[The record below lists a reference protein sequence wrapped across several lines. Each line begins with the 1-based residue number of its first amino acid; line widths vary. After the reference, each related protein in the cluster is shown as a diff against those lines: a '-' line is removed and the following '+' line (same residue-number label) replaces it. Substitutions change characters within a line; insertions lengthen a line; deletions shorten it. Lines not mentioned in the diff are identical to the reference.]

1 MADGEMRVDI
11 GDVRD
16 TIAFYRGFAAVSGAV
31 ATDLAT
37 HEFAS
42 WGDGAD
48 GGLLRERF
56 SAMARRMS
64 ENLRTNGSDAETV
77 ADNLDRGLSLIET
90 ADAQIALFW
99 RMP

>member
-16 TIAFYRGFAAVSGAV
+16 TIAFLSGFAAVSALW

-56 SAMARRMS
+56 
-64 ENLRTNGSDAETV
+64 GD
-77 ADNLDRGLSLIET
+77 G
-90 ADAQIALFW
+90 AQDVGEPAHQ
-99 RMP
+99 RK

>member
-48 GGLLRERF
+48 GGLLRND
-56 SAMARRMS
+56 SRRWRAGCR
-64 ENLRTNGSDAETV
+64 RTCAPTEVTPKTV

>member
-1 MADGEMRVDI
+1 
-11 GDVRD
+11 
-16 TIAFYRGFAAVSGAV
+16 
-31 ATDLAT
+31 
-37 HEFAS
+37 
-42 WGDGAD
+42 
-48 GGLLRERF
+48 
-56 SAMARRMS
+56 MARRMS